1 MPYLDRGKI
10 RLNKHP
16 KYAYARRGGNLPYS
30 RSLCRYATLLHMG
43 HTWGTDESKDV
54 IEGVTLPQT

>member
-16 KYAYARRGGNLPYS
+16 KYAYARRGVVCLTAV
-30 RSLCRYATLLHMG
+30 LCVVTQRYMG
-43 HTWGTDESKDV
+43 HTWGTDEGDV
-54 IEGVTLPQT
+54 IGGVTLLQT